1 MPSGRQIKVE
11 RLLRDEISGM
21 IRKELKDPR
30 VSFAT
35 VTEVKVTAD
44 LREAKVYVSTVRGP
58 EEALKM
64 LEGLRSAQGWI
75 LGQLIRRLDM
85 KHVPQVRFE
94 LDPSFDHAQYIEQ
107 LIKQVKE
114 EDSTEPAPQPAD
126 DVPE

>member
-11 RLLRDEISGM
+11 RLLRDEISGI

-30 VSFAT
+30 VSFTT
-35 VTEVKVTAD
+35 VTDVKVTAD
-44 LREAKVYVSTVRGP
+44 LREAKIYVSTVRGP
-58 EEALKM
+58 EEAVKM

-85 KHVPQVRFE
+85 KHVPLVRFE

-114 EDSTEPAPQPAD
+114 EDSSEPAPKPVD
-126 DVPE
+126 DLPE

>member
-30 VSFAT
+30 VGFAT

-44 LREAKVYVSTVRGP
+44 LREAKIYVSTVRGP

>member
-35 VTEVKVTAD
+35 VTDVKVTAD

-114 EDSTEPAPQPAD
+114 EDSTEPDSRPAD
-126 DVPE
+126 DAPE

>member
-44 LREAKVYVSTVRGP
+44 LREAKIYVSTVRGP
-58 EEALKM
+58 EEAQKM

-107 LIKQVKE
+107 LIKQVKA

-126 DVPE
+126 DAPE